1 MKRFCQ
7 VILFFLVILCCINIC
22 LDLYVT
28 HSLQQCQSRKFV
40 GWSDITQKQLDADLL
55 IMGNS
60 RAWSMYSPAILD
72 SILHVSTYNLGM
84 DGSPLNRQIMKYD
97 IYRHFQQR
105 KPRYVIMN
113 IDYMTMGW
121 RFGYEREQFFPY
133 IQNEYMRKEI
143 RKIEPFNVAE
153 LYIPMYR
160 YLTYKG
166 VRDLLAESRWEDG
179 VYKGYLGEDEEWD
192 EEFYKQIETLHFV
205 KDDRTITMLDSF
217 LMSCK
222 QEEIDV
228 LFCYAP
234 IYSGI
239 SQKIDN
245 FQEMLDTYQ
254 EYADRYDIRTLNYM
268 ESSLC
273 DDTFYF
279 RNATHM
285 NKRGAELFSIRL
297 AEDLEKL
304 GIIQSENGKIIEK

>member
-133 IQNEYMRKEI
+133 LANPFVRRLVLKHEHFVMR
-143 RKIEPFNVAE
+143 E
-153 LYIPMYR
+153 LYLPMYR
-160 YLTYKG
+160 YYSQG
-166 VRDLLAESRWEDG
+166 LLSLMDKDDTARFSPKNW
-179 VYKGYLGEDEEWD
+179 YKGYWGYSLGWDGEEIKKVEKIEFKTNASIVEDFDAFLSELQKD
-192 EEFYKQIETLHFV
+192 GVKVIFVSSPICAMATKKLVNPSEFYEFRDRFSEKYNIPVLDYI
-205 KDDRTITMLDSF
+205 DDAI
-217 LMSCK
+217 C
-222 QEEIDV
+222 
-228 LFCYAP
+228 
-234 IYSGI
+234 
-239 SQKIDN
+239 N
-245 FQEMLDTYQ
+245 DT
-254 EYADRYDIRTLNYM
+254 T
-268 ESSLC
+268 
-273 DDTFYF
+273 YF
-279 RNATHM
+279 SNATHL
-285 NKRGAELFSIRL
+285 NRAGAELFTTKLCQDLDSLGLLRL
-297 AEDLEKL
+297 
-304 GIIQSENGKIIEK
+304 